1 MPALRESKGL
11 LYTLIVVGIL
21 ALVASLYLTAWAGS
35 PQSASAQDAG
45 TTSTD
50 GQATEEVME
59 EATEVPAIAV
69 PEGGAIVD
77 LAPGTAA
84 TLTSPDGKV
93 TVSIPASGPRAAGSL
108 LYAPTTARNAP
119 APAPDGGSFGDTL
132 FELTGYDEAGESMA
146 SLRLDSA
153 ATITIKYSE
162 ADLSAGD
169 GSPTRL
175 TIYKYDSA
183 FQTWSPLTTSV
194 DVVNETISTGAS
206 RLSSFAVVG
215 FPQPPTPTPT
225 QTATPLPGIPTA
237 TPIPTATRPPT
248 ATSPPT
254 ATPTPLPPVVGDVAP
269 TSGLMIGL
277 VAVALVLMAAGGYYL
292 RQNRQQN

>member
-35 PQSASAQDAG
+35 PQSASAQDGAT
-45 TTSTD
+45 TTSD
-50 GQATEEVME
+50 GEATEEAPAPE
-59 EATEVPAIAV
+59 IPVPD
-69 PEGGAIVD
+69 GGAKVA

-84 TLTSPDGKV
+84 TLDSPDGKV
-93 TVSIPASGPRAAGSL
+93 SVSIPASGPRAAGYL
-108 LYAPTTARNAP
+108 TYAPTTARNAP

-146 SLRLDSA
+146 SVRLDSA
-153 ATITIKYSE
+153 ATITINYSD
-162 ADLSAGD
+162 ADLSAAD
-169 GSPTRL
+169 GNPDRL
-175 TIYKYDSA
+175 AIYKYDSA
-183 FQTWSPLTTSV
+183 FQAWSQLTTSV
-194 DVVNETISTGAS
+194 DVVNGTISTSAS

-215 FPQPPTPTPT
+215 FPAPPTPTPLPT
-225 QTATPLPGIPTA
+225 STPLPGVPTE
-237 TPIPTATRPPT
+237 TPTPTATRPPT
-248 ATSPPT
+248 NTPRPTS
-254 ATPTPLPPVVGDVAP
+254 TPTPLPPVVGDVAP

-292 RQNRQQN
+292 RQNRQQS